1 MNSDEIRESFLS
13 YFESK
18 GHLRVASSSLIPI
31 GDPTLLLTTAG
42 MVQFKPYFAG
52 ESTPPNRRL
61 SSSQKSFR
69 AVDIDE
75 VGDAT
80 HLTLF
85 EMLGNFSIGDYFKE
99 GAVHFALECFTEVM
113 DLPRE
118 SFAATVHHSDDETFE
133 LWQKAGIPAERIFR
147 FGDEDNWWGPAGLEG
162 PTGPCAELHYDFG
175 AGRGCLQPDCGP
187 NCTNPLPGSDDAC
200 NRFVE
205 LWNLVFMQFYHH
217 LDGTRTPLPF
227 TGIDTGM
234 GLERLAVVMQDAR
247 DIYDTDLFRPLIER
261 VEDIAEK
268 EYGADRDDDYAMRV
282 VSEHARSAAFL
293 IADGVVPANEGRGYV
308 LRRVVRRAI
317 RFGRRLGLED
327 PFLGEMARVV
337 IGTMGQAYRELRDH
351 QEFVL
356 TVLELEEKKFQQ
368 VFENGNRNLGGMI
381 GYREVHRKALS
392 EVSKFARKHNPG
404 AENAGTLLEQHGF
417 AGYHPDADEYER
429 QGHEAATEV
438 ISALLHAALEGDC
451 AFTEVDSWGT
461 TLSGREAFFLHDTYG
476 FPVEITQEIARE
488 RGLEVDI
495 EGFEREMEAQR
506 QRGRAA
512 ARFGGDRSK
521 IRLYESMG
529 VGSTA
534 FLGYD
539 TVAARSVVV
548 GLISGDQAVDSV
560 ADGASVDVFLLETPF
575 YPEGGGQVGDAGV
588 LAGPGGRIDVH
599 DTQTVMPGLIAHFGK
614 VAQGEIAVG
623 DTLDAH
629 VDPVRRQDT
638 ARNHTAT
645 HMLHAAL
652 RQVLGPHVRQAGS
665 LVAPDRLRFDFS
677 HVEAVTGEEMEQ
689 VQWLVNEK
697 IRENVSIHRSEDTY
711 AQAVERGAL
720 AFFGDKYDDTV
731 RLIEI
736 ANGATFSFEVC
747 GGTHVHRTGEL
758 GAVYVLGESSIGSGL
773 RRIEAVSGRG
783 AERVVRDRFSSG
795 ATVATLLN
803 TSVAGVE
810 ERVKGLLE
818 ELDAARRANEVL
830 ERRASAQSAHGLLD
844 LKQDV
849 DGVTVL
855 ASSVEAS
862 NVDAMRD
869 MGDWLRDKL
878 GSGVVVLGAVI
889 GGRPVLVAMV
899 TPDLV
904 SRGHSA
910 SDIVKGAAKAIG
922 GGGGGRP
929 DVAQAGG
936 RRADGLEEALGLVH
950 RLVGEKEAGL

>member
-99 GAVHFALECFTEVM
+99 GAVHYALECFTEVM

-133 LWQKAGIPAERIFR
+133 LWQQAGIPAERIFR

-187 NCTNPLPGSDDAC
+187 NCTNALPGSEDTC

-217 LDGTRTPLPF
+217 LDGTRTPLPS

-247 DIYDTDLFRPLIER
+247 DIYDTDLFTPLIKR

-368 VFENGNRNLGGMI
+368 AFQS
-381 GYREVHRKALS
+381 GYAVLS
-392 EVSKFARKHNPG
+392 
-404 AENAGTLLEQHGF
+404 
-417 AGYHPDADEYER
+417 D
-429 QGHEAATEV
+429 
-438 ISALLHAALEGDC
+438 ALEKGG
-451 AFTEVDSWGT
+451 EVPGELVFRLW
-461 TLSGREAFFLHDTYG
+461 DTHG

-711 AQAVERGAL
+711 ARAVERGAL

-783 AERVVRDRFSSG
+783 AERVVKDRFSSG

>member
-61 SSSQKSFR
+61 TSSQKSFR

-99 GAVHFALECFTEVM
+99 GAVHYALECFTEVM

-133 LWQKAGIPAERIFR
+133 LWQQAGIPAERIFR

-187 NCTNPLPGSDDAC
+187 NCTNALPGSEDTC

-217 LDGTRTPLPF
+217 LDGTRTPLPS

-247 DIYDTDLFRPLIER
+247 DIYDTDLFTPLIKR

-368 VFENGNRNLGGMI
+368 AFQS
-381 GYREVHRKALS
+381 GYAVLS
-392 EVSKFARKHNPG
+392 
-404 AENAGTLLEQHGF
+404 
-417 AGYHPDADEYER
+417 D
-429 QGHEAATEV
+429 
-438 ISALLHAALEGDC
+438 ALEKGG
-451 AFTEVDSWGT
+451 EVPGELVFRLW
-461 TLSGREAFFLHDTYG
+461 DTHG

-506 QRGRAA
+506 QRGRAS

-599 DTQTVMPGLIAHFGK
+599 DMQTVMPSLIAHFGK

-711 AQAVERGAL
+711 ARAVERGAL

-731 RLIEI
+731 RLVEI

-783 AERVVRDRFSSG
+783 AERVVKDRFSSG

>member
-99 GAVHFALECFTEVM
+99 GAVHYALECFTEVM

-133 LWQKAGIPAERIFR
+133 LWQQAGIPAERIFR

-187 NCTNPLPGSDDAC
+187 NCTNALPGSEDTC

-217 LDGTRTPLPF
+217 LDGTRTPLPS

-247 DIYDTDLFRPLIER
+247 DIYDTDLFTPLIKR

-368 VFENGNRNLGGMI
+368 AFQS
-381 GYREVHRKALS
+381 GYAVLS
-392 EVSKFARKHNPG
+392 
-404 AENAGTLLEQHGF
+404 
-417 AGYHPDADEYER
+417 D
-429 QGHEAATEV
+429 
-438 ISALLHAALEGDC
+438 ALEKGG
-451 AFTEVDSWGT
+451 EVPGELVFRLW
-461 TLSGREAFFLHDTYG
+461 DTHG

-506 QRGRAA
+506 QRGRAS

>member
-99 GAVHFALECFTEVM
+99 GAVHYALECFTEVM

-133 LWQKAGIPAERIFR
+133 LWQQAGIPAERIFR

-187 NCTNPLPGSDDAC
+187 NCTNALPGSEDTC

-217 LDGTRTPLPF
+217 LDGTRTPLPS

-247 DIYDTDLFRPLIER
+247 DIYDTDLFTPLIKR

-368 VFENGNRNLGGMI
+368 AFQS
-381 GYREVHRKALS
+381 GYAVLS
-392 EVSKFARKHNPG
+392 
-404 AENAGTLLEQHGF
+404 
-417 AGYHPDADEYER
+417 D
-429 QGHEAATEV
+429 
-438 ISALLHAALEGDC
+438 ALEKGG
-451 AFTEVDSWGT
+451 EVPGELVFRLW
-461 TLSGREAFFLHDTYG
+461 DTHG

-506 QRGRAA
+506 QRGRAS

-711 AQAVERGAL
+711 ARAVERGAL

-758 GAVYVLGESSIGSGL
+758 GAVYVLGESSIGSGTQAN
-773 RRIEAVSGRG
+773 RGR
-783 AERVVRDRFSSG
+783 
-795 ATVATLLN
+795 
-803 TSVAGVE
+803 
-810 ERVKGLLE
+810 
-818 ELDAARRANEVL
+818 
-830 ERRASAQSAHGLLD
+830 Q
-844 LKQDV
+844 
-849 DGVTVL
+849 
-855 ASSVEAS
+855 
-862 NVDAMRD
+862 
-869 MGDWLRDKL
+869 
-878 GSGVVVLGAVI
+878 
-889 GGRPVLVAMV
+889 RP
-899 TPDLV
+899 
-904 SRGHSA
+904 
-910 SDIVKGAAKAIG
+910 
-922 GGGGGRP
+922 
-929 DVAQAGG
+929 G
-936 RRADGLEEALGLVH
+936 RRARRQGPLLLWGYRRDASEYQRRRCRRAGEGPAGRTRRGSKGERSVGASGL
-950 RLVGEKEAGL
+950 RPVGARPARPEAGRGRRNRAREQRRGVQRGRHARHGRLAEGQARQRSRGVGRRHWREARTGSHGDAGPSLARP

>member
-52 ESTPPNRRL
+52 ESTPPIRRL

-99 GAVHFALECFTEVM
+99 GAVHYALECFTKVM

-187 NCTNPLPGSDDAC
+187 NCTNALPGSEDTC

-217 LDGTRTPLPF
+217 LDGTRTPLPS

-247 DIYDTDLFRPLIER
+247 DIYDTDLFTPLIKR

-368 VFENGNRNLGGMI
+368 AFQS
-381 GYREVHRKALS
+381 GYAVLS
-392 EVSKFARKHNPG
+392 
-404 AENAGTLLEQHGF
+404 
-417 AGYHPDADEYER
+417 D
-429 QGHEAATEV
+429 
-438 ISALLHAALEGDC
+438 ALEKGG
-451 AFTEVDSWGT
+451 EVPGELVFRLW
-461 TLSGREAFFLHDTYG
+461 DTHG

-548 GLISGDQAVDSV
+548 GLISGDQVVDSV

-588 LAGPGGRIDVH
+588 LAGPSGRIDVH

-677 HVEAVTGEEMEQ
+677 HMEAVTGEEMEQ

-711 AQAVERGAL
+711 ARAVERGAL

-736 ANGATFSFEVC
+736 ANGAAFSFEVC

-783 AERVVRDRFSSG
+783 AERVVKDRFSSE
-795 ATVATLLN
+795 AAVASLLN

-936 RRADGLEEALGLVH
+936 RRADGLGEALGLVH

>member
-118 SFAATVHHSDDETFE
+118 RFAATVHHSDDETFE

-247 DIYDTDLFRPLIER
+247 DIYDTDLFRPLIKR

-337 IGTMGQAYRELRDH
+337 IDTMEQAYRELRDH
-351 QEFVL
+351 REFVL

-368 VFENGNRNLGGMI
+368 AFQNG
-381 GYREVHRKALS
+381 YAVLS
-392 EVSKFARKHNPG
+392 
-404 AENAGTLLEQHGF
+404 
-417 AGYHPDADEYER
+417 D
-429 QGHEAATEV
+429 
-438 ISALLHAALEGDC
+438 ALEKGG
-451 AFTEVDSWGT
+451 EVPGELVFRLW
-461 TLSGREAFFLHDTYG
+461 DTHG

-599 DTQTVMPGLIAHFGK
+599 VTQTVMPGLIAHFGK

-711 AQAVERGAL
+711 ARAVERGAL

-731 RLIEI
+731 RLVEI

-783 AERVVRDRFSSG
+783 AERVVKDRFSSE
-795 ATVATLLN
+795 AAVASLLN

-830 ERRASAQSAHGLLD
+830 ERRASAQSAHGLLE

-849 DGVTVL
+849 DGVPVL

>member
-99 GAVHFALECFTEVM
+99 GAVHYALECFTEVM

-187 NCTNPLPGSDDAC
+187 NCTNALPGSEDTC

-217 LDGTRTPLPF
+217 LDGTRTPLPS

-247 DIYDTDLFRPLIER
+247 DIYDTDLFTPLIKR

-337 IGTMGQAYRELRDH
+337 IETMGQAYRELRDH

-368 VFENGNRNLGGMI
+368 AFQS
-381 GYREVHRKALS
+381 GYAVLS
-392 EVSKFARKHNPG
+392 
-404 AENAGTLLEQHGF
+404 
-417 AGYHPDADEYER
+417 D
-429 QGHEAATEV
+429 
-438 ISALLHAALEGDC
+438 ALEKGG
-451 AFTEVDSWGT
+451 EVPGELVFRLW
-461 TLSGREAFFLHDTYG
+461 DTHG

-506 QRGRAA
+506 QRGRAS

-711 AQAVERGAL
+711 ARAVERGAL

-783 AERVVRDRFSSG
+783 AERVVKDRFSSE
-795 ATVATLLN
+795 AAVASLLN

-830 ERRASAQSAHGLLD
+830 ERRASAQSAHGLLE

-849 DGVTVL
+849 DGVPVL

>member
-99 GAVHFALECFTEVM
+99 GAVHYALECFTEVM

-133 LWQKAGIPAERIFR
+133 LWQQAGIPAERIFR

-187 NCTNPLPGSDDAC
+187 NCTNALPGSEDTC

-217 LDGTRTPLPF
+217 LDGTRTPLPS

-247 DIYDTDLFRPLIER
+247 DIYDTDLFTPLIKR

-368 VFENGNRNLGGMI
+368 AFQS
-381 GYREVHRKALS
+381 GYAVLS
-392 EVSKFARKHNPG
+392 
-404 AENAGTLLEQHGF
+404 
-417 AGYHPDADEYER
+417 D
-429 QGHEAATEV
+429 
-438 ISALLHAALEGDC
+438 ALEKGG
-451 AFTEVDSWGT
+451 EVPGELVFRLW
-461 TLSGREAFFLHDTYG
+461 DTHG

-506 QRGRAA
+506 QRGRAS

-711 AQAVERGAL
+711 ARAVERGAL

-731 RLIEI
+731 RLVEI

-783 AERVVRDRFSSG
+783 AERVVKDRFSSE
-795 ATVATLLN
+795 AAVASLLN

>member
-99 GAVHFALECFTEVM
+99 GAVHYALECFTEVM

-133 LWQKAGIPAERIFR
+133 LWQQAGIPAERIFR

-187 NCTNPLPGSDDAC
+187 NCTNALPGSEDTC

-217 LDGTRTPLPF
+217 LDGTRTPLPS

-247 DIYDTDLFRPLIER
+247 DIYDTDLFTPLIKR

-368 VFENGNRNLGGMI
+368 AFQS
-381 GYREVHRKALS
+381 GYAVLS
-392 EVSKFARKHNPG
+392 
-404 AENAGTLLEQHGF
+404 
-417 AGYHPDADEYER
+417 D
-429 QGHEAATEV
+429 
-438 ISALLHAALEGDC
+438 ALEKGG
-451 AFTEVDSWGT
+451 EVPGELVFRLW
-461 TLSGREAFFLHDTYG
+461 DTHG

-711 AQAVERGAL
+711 ARAVERGAL

-830 ERRASAQSAHGLLD
+830 ERRASAQSAHGLLE

-904 SRGHSA
+904 SRGHNA

>member
-18 GHLRVASSSLIPI
+18 GHLRVDSSSLIPV

-52 ESTPPNRRL
+52 ESEPPNRRL

-85 EMLGNFSIGDYFKE
+85 EMLGNFSIGDYFKQ
-99 GAVHFALECFTEVM
+99 GAVHYALECLTEVM

-118 SFAATVHHSDDETFE
+118 RFAATVHHSDDETFE
-133 LWQKAGIPAERIFR
+133 LWQQAGIPAERIFR

-187 NCTNPLPGSDDAC
+187 NCTNTLPGSEDVC

-217 LDGTRTPLPF
+217 LDGTRTPLPS

-282 VSEHARSAAFL
+282 VSEHARSATFL
-293 IADGVVPANEGRGYV
+293 IADGVVPANDGRGYV

-337 IGTMGQAYRELRDH
+337 IDRMGDAYRELRDH
-351 QEFVL
+351 REFVL

-368 VFENGNRNLGGMI
+368 AFQS
-381 GYREVHRKALS
+381 GYAVLS
-392 EVSKFARKHNPG
+392 DS
-404 AENAGTLLEQHGF
+404 LEQG
-417 AGYHPDADEYER
+417 G
-429 QGHEAATEV
+429 EV
-438 ISALLHAALEGDC
+438 PGELVFRL
-451 AFTEVDSWGT
+451 W
-461 TLSGREAFFLHDTYG
+461 DTHG

-521 IRLYESMG
+521 IRLYESLG

-548 GLISGDQAVDSV
+548 GLISEDRVVDSV
-560 ADGASVDVFLLETPF
+560 ADGASVDAFLLETPF
-575 YPEGGGQVGDAGV
+575 YPEGGGQIGDAGV

-614 VAQGEIAVG
+614 ATQGEISVG
-623 DTLDAH
+623 DTVDAH

-677 HVEAVTGEEMEQ
+677 HVEAVSAEEMEQ

-697 IRENVSIHRSEDTY
+697 IRENVSIHKSEDTY
-711 AQAVERGAL
+711 AKAIERGAL
-720 AFFGDKYDDTV
+720 AFFGDRYDDTV

-783 AERVVRDRFSSG
+783 AERVVKDRFSSE
-795 ATVATLLN
+795 AAVATLLN

-810 ERVKGLLE
+810 ERVKGLLD
-818 ELDAARRANEVL
+818 ELDAARRANDML
-830 ERRASAQSAHGLLD
+830 ERRVSAQSAQGLLD

-849 DGVTVL
+849 DGVPVL
-855 ASSVEAS
+855 ATSVEAS

-889 GGRPVLVAMV
+889 GGRPALVAMV

-936 RRADGLEEALGLVH
+936 RRAEGLEEALGMVHQLVA
-950 RLVGEKEAGL
+950 EKAGGH

>member
-1 MNSDEIRESFLS
+1 MNSDEIRESFLG

-18 GHLRVASSSLIPI
+18 GHLRVASSSLIPV

-52 ESTPPNRRL
+52 ESEPPNRRL

-85 EMLGNFSIGDYFKE
+85 EMLGNFSIGDYFKQ
-99 GAVHFALECFTEVM
+99 GAVHFALECLTEVM

-118 SFAATVHHSDDETFE
+118 RFAATVHHSDDETFE
-133 LWQKAGIPAERIFR
+133 LWQQAGIPPERIFR

-175 AGRGCLQPDCGP
+175 AGRGCLRPDCGP
-187 NCTNPLPGSDDAC
+187 NCANTLPDSEDAC

-217 LDGTRTPLPF
+217 LDGTRTPLPS

-234 GLERLAVVMQDAR
+234 GLERLAVVLQDAS

-268 EYGADRDDDYAMRV
+268 EYGADRGDDYAMRV

-337 IGTMGQAYRELRDH
+337 IDRMGDAYRELRDH
-351 QEFVL
+351 RDFVL

-368 VFENGNRNLGGMI
+368 AFQSGYAVLSDALDEGGRIPGELVFRL
-381 GYREVHRKALS
+381 
-392 EVSKFARKHNPG
+392 
-404 AENAGTLLEQHGF
+404 
-417 AGYHPDADEYER
+417 
-429 QGHEAATEV
+429 
-438 ISALLHAALEGDC
+438 
-451 AFTEVDSWGT
+451 W
-461 TLSGREAFFLHDTYG
+461 DTHG

-488 RGLEVDI
+488 RGLEVDV

-512 ARFGGDRSK
+512 ARFGGDRSR
-521 IRLYESMG
+521 IRLYESLG

-548 GLISGDQAVDSV
+548 GLISGDRVVDTA
-560 ADGASVDVFLLETPF
+560 ADGESVDVVLLETPF

-599 DTQTVMPGLIAHFGK
+599 DTQTVMPGLIAHFGE

-623 DTLDAH
+623 DTVDAH

-677 HVEAVTGEEMEQ
+677 HVEAVTAEEMER

-711 AQAVERGAL
+711 ARAIERGAL
-720 AFFGDKYDDTV
+720 AFFGDRYDDTV
-731 RLIEI
+731 RLVEI

-758 GAVYVLGESSIGSGL
+758 GAVFVLGESSIGSGL

-783 AERVVRDRFSSG
+783 AERVVRDRFSSED
-795 ATVATLLN
+795 AVASLLD

-818 ELDAARRANEVL
+818 EVDALRRTNEAL
-830 ERRASAQSAHGLLD
+830 ERRASAQSAHTLLD
-844 LKQDV
+844 RKRDV
-849 DGVTVL
+849 NGVTVL

-862 NVDAMRD
+862 SVDAMRD

-878 GSGVVVLGAVI
+878 GSAVVVLGAVI
-889 GGRPVLVAMV
+889 GERPVLVAMV

-910 SDIVKGAAKAIG
+910 SDVVRGAAKAIG

-936 RRADGLEEALGLVH
+936 RRADGLEEALDVVY
-950 RLVGEKEAGL
+950 RMVGEKADGH

>member
-1 MNSDEIRESFLS
+1 MNSDEIRESFLN

-18 GHLRVASSSLIPI
+18 GHLRVDSSSLIPV

-52 ESTPPNRRL
+52 ESEPPNRRL

-85 EMLGNFSIGDYFKE
+85 EMLGNFSIGDYFKQ
-99 GAVHFALECFTEVM
+99 GAVHYALECLTEVM

-118 SFAATVHHSDDETFE
+118 RFAATVHHSDDETFE
-133 LWQKAGIPAERIFR
+133 LWQQAGIPAERIFR

-187 NCTNPLPGSDDAC
+187 NCTNTLPGSEDVC

-217 LDGTRTPLPF
+217 LDGTRTPLPS

-282 VSEHARSAAFL
+282 VSEHARSATFL
-293 IADGVVPANEGRGYV
+293 IADGVVPANDGRGYV

-337 IGTMGQAYRELRDH
+337 IDRMGDAYRELRDH
-351 QEFVL
+351 REFVL

-368 VFENGNRNLGGMI
+368 AFQS
-381 GYREVHRKALS
+381 GYAVLS
-392 EVSKFARKHNPG
+392 DS
-404 AENAGTLLEQHGF
+404 LEQG
-417 AGYHPDADEYER
+417 G
-429 QGHEAATEV
+429 EV
-438 ISALLHAALEGDC
+438 PGELVFRL
-451 AFTEVDSWGT
+451 W
-461 TLSGREAFFLHDTYG
+461 DTHG

-521 IRLYESMG
+521 IRLYESLG

-548 GLISGDQAVDSV
+548 GLISEDRVVDSV
-560 ADGASVDVFLLETPF
+560 ADGASVDAFLLETPF
-575 YPEGGGQVGDAGV
+575 YPEGGGQIGDAGV

-599 DTQTVMPGLIAHFGK
+599 DAQTVMPGLIAHFGN
-614 VAQGEIAVG
+614 VSQGAVSVG
-623 DTLDAH
+623 DTVDAH

-677 HVEAVTGEEMEQ
+677 HVEAVSAEEMEQ

-697 IRENVSIHRSEDTY
+697 IRENVSIHKSEDTY
-711 AQAVERGAL
+711 AKAIERGAL

-783 AERVVRDRFSSG
+783 AERVVKDRFSSE
-795 ATVATLLN
+795 AAVATLLN

-810 ERVKGLLE
+810 ERVKGLLD
-818 ELDAARRANEVL
+818 ELDAARRANDML
-830 ERRASAQSAHGLLD
+830 ERRVSAQSAQGLLD

-855 ASSVEAS
+855 ATSVEAS

-889 GGRPVLVAMV
+889 GGRPALVAMV

-936 RRADGLEEALGLVH
+936 RRADGLEEALGMVRGLVSE
-950 RLVGEKEAGL
+950 RAGGH

>member
-18 GHLRVASSSLIPI
+18 GHLRVDSSSLIPV
-31 GDPTLLLTTAG
+31 GDPTLLLSTAG

-52 ESTPPNRRL
+52 ESEPPNRRL

-85 EMLGNFSIGDYFKE
+85 EMLGNFSIGDYFKQ
-99 GAVHFALECFTEVM
+99 GAVHYALECLTEVM

-118 SFAATVHHSDDETFE
+118 RFAATVHHSDDETFE
-133 LWQKAGIPAERIFR
+133 LWQQAGIPAERIFR

-187 NCTNPLPGSDDAC
+187 NCTNTLPGSEDVC

-217 LDGTRTPLPF
+217 LDGTRTPLPS

-282 VSEHARSAAFL
+282 VSEHARSATFL
-293 IADGVVPANEGRGYV
+293 IADGVVPANDGRGYV

-337 IGTMGQAYRELRDH
+337 IDRMGDAYRELRDH
-351 QEFVL
+351 REFVL

-368 VFENGNRNLGGMI
+368 AFQS
-381 GYREVHRKALS
+381 GYAVLS
-392 EVSKFARKHNPG
+392 DS
-404 AENAGTLLEQHGF
+404 LEQG
-417 AGYHPDADEYER
+417 G
-429 QGHEAATEV
+429 EV
-438 ISALLHAALEGDC
+438 PGELVFRL
-451 AFTEVDSWGT
+451 W
-461 TLSGREAFFLHDTYG
+461 DTHG

-521 IRLYESMG
+521 IRLYESLG

-548 GLISGDQAVDSV
+548 GLISEDRVVDSV
-560 ADGASVDVFLLETPF
+560 ADGASVDAFLLETPF
-575 YPEGGGQVGDAGV
+575 YPEGGGQIGDAGV

-614 VAQGEIAVG
+614 ATQGEISVG
-623 DTLDAH
+623 DTVDAH

-677 HVEAVTGEEMEQ
+677 HVEAVSAEEMEQ

-697 IRENVSIHRSEDTY
+697 IRENVSIHKSEDTY
-711 AQAVERGAL
+711 AKAIERGAL
-720 AFFGDKYDDTV
+720 AFFGDRYDDTV

-773 RRIEAVSGRG
+773 RRIEAASGRG
-783 AERVVRDRFSSG
+783 AERVVKDRFSSE
-795 ATVATLLN
+795 AAVATLLN

-818 ELDAARRANEVL
+818 ELDAARRANDVL
-830 ERRASAQSAHGLLD
+830 ERRVSAQSAQGLLD

-849 DGVTVL
+849 DGVPVL
-855 ASSVEAS
+855 ATSVEAS

-889 GGRPVLVAMV
+889 GGRPALVAMV

-936 RRADGLEEALGLVH
+936 RRAEGLEEALGMVHQLVA
-950 RLVGEKEAGL
+950 EKAGGH

>member
-1 MNSDEIRESFLS
+1 MIEGTIQTCQHGERSMNSDEIRESFLS

-18 GHLRVASSSLIPI
+18 GHLRVASSSLIPV

-52 ESTPPNRRL
+52 ESTPPSKRL

-99 GAVHFALECFTEVM
+99 GAVHFALECLTEVM

-118 SFAATVHHSDDETFE
+118 RFAATVHHSDDETFE
-133 LWQKAGIPAERIFR
+133 LWQQAGIPAERIFR

-175 AGRGCLQPDCGP
+175 AGRGCLKPDCGP
-187 NCTNPLPGSDDAC
+187 NCTNTLPGSEDVC

-217 LDGTRTPLPF
+217 LDGTRTPLPS

-268 EYGADRDDDYAMRV
+268 EYGADRGDDYAMRV

-293 IADGVVPANEGRGYV
+293 VADGVVPANDGRGYV

-317 RFGRRLGLED
+317 RFGRRLGLDD

-337 IGTMGQAYRELRDH
+337 IEKMGDAYRELRDH
-351 QEFVL
+351 REFVL

-368 VFENGNRNLGGMI
+368 AFQSGYAVLSDALDQGGKIAGELVFRL
-381 GYREVHRKALS
+381 
-392 EVSKFARKHNPG
+392 
-404 AENAGTLLEQHGF
+404 
-417 AGYHPDADEYER
+417 
-429 QGHEAATEV
+429 
-438 ISALLHAALEGDC
+438 
-451 AFTEVDSWGT
+451 W
-461 TLSGREAFFLHDTYG
+461 DTHG

-488 RGLEVDI
+488 RDLEVDI

-521 IRLYESMG
+521 IRLYESLG

-534 FLGYD
+534 FLGYE
-539 TVAARSVVV
+539 TVAASSVVV
-548 GLISGDQAVDSV
+548 GLISEDRVVDTV
-560 ADGASVDVFLLETPF
+560 ADGASVDVVLLETPF

-588 LAGPGGRIDVH
+588 LAGSGGRIDVN

-614 VAQGEIAVG
+614 VAQGEISVG
-623 DTLDAH
+623 DTVDAH
-629 VDPVRRQDT
+629 VNQVRRQDT

-677 HVEAVTGEEMEQ
+677 HVEAVTAEEMEQ

-697 IRENVSIHRSEDTY
+697 IRENVSIHKSEDTY
-711 AQAVERGAL
+711 ARAIERGAL
-720 AFFGDKYDDTV
+720 AFFGDKYDETV

-758 GAVYVLGESSIGSGL
+758 GAVFVLGESSIGSGL
-773 RRIEAVSGRG
+773 RRIEAISGRG
-783 AERVVRDRFSSG
+783 AERVISDRLSSET
-795 ATVATLLN
+795 AVASLLN

-810 ERVKGLLE
+810 ERVRGLLE
-818 ELDAARRANEVL
+818 EIDSLRRENETL
-830 ERRASAQSAHGLLD
+830 ERRVSAQSAHGLVE
-844 LKQDV
+844 LKRDV

-855 ASSVEAS
+855 ASSVEAP
-862 NVDAMRD
+862 NVDALRD

-878 GSGVVVLGAVI
+878 GSGIVVLGAVI
-889 GGRPVLVAMV
+889 GGRPVLIAMV

-904 SRGHSA
+904 SSGHSA
-910 SDIVKGAAKAIG
+910 SDIVRGAAKAIG

-929 DVAQAGG
+929 DMAQAGG
-936 RRADGLEEALGLVH
+936 RRAEGLAEALDIVYK
-950 RLVGEKEAGL
+950 LVGEKAASH

>member
-13 YFESK
+13 YFESE
-18 GHLRVASSSLIPI
+18 GHLRVDSSSLIPV

-52 ESTPPNRRL
+52 ESEPPNRRL

-99 GAVHFALECFTEVM
+99 GAVHYALECLTEVM

-118 SFAATVHHSDDETFE
+118 RFAATVHHSDDETFE
-133 LWQKAGIPAERIFR
+133 LWQQAGIPAERIFR

-187 NCTNPLPGSDDAC
+187 NCTNTLPGSEDVC

-217 LDGTRTPLPF
+217 LDGTRTPLPS

-282 VSEHARSAAFL
+282 VSEHARSATFL
-293 IADGVVPANEGRGYV
+293 IADGVVPANDGRGYV

-337 IGTMGQAYRELRDH
+337 IDRMGDAYRELRDH
-351 QEFVL
+351 REFVL

-368 VFENGNRNLGGMI
+368 AFQS
-381 GYREVHRKALS
+381 GYAVLS
-392 EVSKFARKHNPG
+392 DS
-404 AENAGTLLEQHGF
+404 LEQG
-417 AGYHPDADEYER
+417 G
-429 QGHEAATEV
+429 EV
-438 ISALLHAALEGDC
+438 PGELVFRL
-451 AFTEVDSWGT
+451 W
-461 TLSGREAFFLHDTYG
+461 DTHG

-521 IRLYESMG
+521 IRLYESLG
-529 VGSTA
+529 VGSTS

-548 GLISGDQAVDSV
+548 GLISKDRVVDTV

-588 LAGPGGRIDVH
+588 LAGPGGRIDVG
-599 DTQTVMPGLIAHFGK
+599 DAQTVMPGLIAHFGN
-614 VAQGEIAVG
+614 VSQGAVSVG
-623 DTLDAH
+623 DTVDAH

-677 HVEAVTGEEMEQ
+677 HVEAVSAEEMEQ

-697 IRENVSIHRSEDTY
+697 IRENVSIHKSEDTY
-711 AQAVERGAL
+711 AKAIERGAL

-783 AERVVRDRFSSG
+783 AERVVKDRFSSE
-795 ATVATLLN
+795 AAVATLLN

-810 ERVKGLLE
+810 ERVKGLLD
-818 ELDAARRANEVL
+818 ELDAARRANDML
-830 ERRASAQSAHGLLD
+830 ERRVSAQSAQGLLD
-844 LKQDV
+844 LKRDV

-855 ASSVEAS
+855 ATSVEAS

-889 GGRPVLVAMV
+889 GGRPALVAMV

-936 RRADGLEEALGLVH
+936 RRADGLEEALGMVRGLVSE
-950 RLVGEKEAGL
+950 RAGGH